1 MLDFFFIVFV
11 KVFMNLF
18 ILLVLNVLFFFGCLI
33 LIFIIFIY
41 FLKFRVCNDSLLFVR
56 ILKFLLIFGKLI

>member
-41 FLKFRVCNDSLLFVR
+41 FLKFGVWYDSLLFVR
-56 ILKFLLIFGKLI
+56 ILKFLLFFGN